1 MRTVVVTGSSG
12 FIGSALCA
20 RLEGSGVRV
29 LRASRGGPLPEAP
42 GAVCVHLAANNDPRD
57 IEARYEAN
65 RREALDLG
73 RRVLDAGYARVVFAS
88 SALVYGDAEASPRRE
103 DSALAPTSAYG
114 RLKREVEAL
123 FGAAP
128 HAVARISN
136 VYGPGM
142 SPINVFSHILA
153 QLRSGGGVRMRNL
166 SSVRDYVFVSDVAGA
181 LAALATSDAAGVF
194 NVSTGRGTRV
204 DELVAMLARLSGREG
219 APTAAED
226 PDPPPSV
233 LILDPGRI
241 AASLGWRAKVTLE
254 EGLGA
259 LIR

>member
-20 RLEGSGVRV
+20 RLESSGVRV
-29 LRASRGGPLPEAP
+29 LRASRGGPLPAAP
-42 GAVCVHLAANNDPRD
+42 GAVCVHLAASNDPRD
-57 IEARYEAN
+57 IEARYKEN
-65 RREALDLG
+65 RRESLELG
-73 RRVLDAGYARVVFAS
+73 RRVLGAGYARVVFAS

-103 DSALAPTSAYG
+103 DSPLAPTSAYG

-123 FGAAP
+123 FGGAP

-142 SPINVFSHILA
+142 SPVNVFSHILA

-166 SSVRDYVFVSDVAGA
+166 SSVRDYVFVSDVAEA

-204 DELVAMLARLSGREG
+204 DELVVLLARLTGRTG
-219 APTAAED
+219 ASAVAED

-233 LILDPGRI
+233 LILAPDRI
-241 AASLGWRAKVTLE
+241 ARTLGWRAKISLE

-259 LIR
+259 LIK